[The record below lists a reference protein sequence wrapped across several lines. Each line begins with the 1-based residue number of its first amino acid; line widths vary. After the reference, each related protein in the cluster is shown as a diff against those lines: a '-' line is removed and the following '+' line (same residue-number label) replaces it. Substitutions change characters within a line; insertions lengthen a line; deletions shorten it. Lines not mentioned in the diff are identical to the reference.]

1 MEEELYT
8 VAQVA
13 DRLKVT
19 RRTVREWLR
28 TNRLRAGKAGHQRRI
43 TASDLQAFLQRRPEA
58 AQERL

>member
-28 TNRLRAGKAGHQRRI
+28 TNRLRAVKAGHQWRI